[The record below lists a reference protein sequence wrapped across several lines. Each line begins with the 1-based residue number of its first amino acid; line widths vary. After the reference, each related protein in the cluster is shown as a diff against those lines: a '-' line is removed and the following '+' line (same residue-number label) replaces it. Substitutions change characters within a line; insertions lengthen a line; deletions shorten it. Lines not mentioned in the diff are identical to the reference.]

1 MKTKF
6 TTITMLVLVLLTFA
20 FKAESK
26 KSAIGKPDFSKLKN
40 ASITNNLNPG
50 QFKNLFVAANQISV
64 PGFSEDYSWDADLN
78 DWLHDTNTTYS
89 YDVSGRVI
97 EEIVQEP
104 GTDMNVSRISYAY
117 DLSGNIT
124 EEVSYAWGNNE
135 WVPVAGDKLVYTISA
150 ESQINGYIEQT
161 LKDGAWVNESR
172 VEYILNTSNI
182 PIGMFTYH
190 WSGTDWM
197 LYSKTTNITWA
208 DWQNRELAAYTIM
221 LWQNEN
227 WVNSERYSAEIDGDN
242 YISTTEFW
250 VNVEWV
256 KSTRETYSRT
266 EVQEELILENW
277 TESGWEKTEKY
288 KGTFDAYGN
297 PTGMFYSTWYE
308 NEWFTEME
316 LFFDLT
322 FNQAND
328 VTEMVF
334 RYRDPGLSIPIN
346 IAKYKYSNFLHFTT
360 DVPEVSVLEN
370 VKVFPNPVSN
380 SFNILID
387 EPGFSQYQVE
397 ILNLAGQ
404 LLFTKNFSDTHVLI
418 NAETL
423 TSGMYLLKIKAEN
436 GKIFT
441 GKLLKN

>member
-1 MKTKF
+1 M
-6 TTITMLVLVLLTFA
+6 MVLVLLTFA

-26 KSAIGKPDFSKLKN
+26 KSAIRKPDFSKLKN
-40 ASITNNLNPG
+40 ASVTNNLNPD
-50 QFKNLFVAANQISV
+50 QFKNLFAAENQISV

-78 DWLHDTNTTYS
+78 DWLHDTNTAYS
-89 YDVSGRVI
+89 YDESGRVI

-124 EEVSYAWGNNE
+124 EEVSYVWGNNE
-135 WVPVAGDKLVYTISA
+135 WAPVSGDKLVYTISA

-161 LKDGAWVNESR
+161 IKDGVWVNESR

-190 WSGTDWM
+190 WNGTDWM

-221 LWQNEN
+221 LWQNET
-227 WVNSERYSAEIDGDN
+227 WVNSERYSAEIDGNN

-256 KSTRETYSRT
+256 KSTRETYSRS

-322 FNQAND
+322 FNQSND
-328 VTEMVF
+328 ITEMVF

-360 DVPEVSVLEN
+360 DVPEVSVLDN
-370 VKVFPNPVSN
+370 VKIFPNPVGN
-380 SFNILID
+380 TFNISID

-436 GKIFT
+436 GKTFT

>member
-1 MKTKF
+1 M
-6 TTITMLVLVLLTFA
+6 MVLVLLTFA

-26 KSAIGKPDFSKLKN
+26 KSAIRKPDFSKLKN
-40 ASITNNLNPG
+40 ATVTNNLNPD
-50 QFKNLFVAANQISV
+50 QFKNLFAAENQISV

-89 YDVSGRVI
+89 YDESGRVI

-124 EEVSYAWGNNE
+124 EEVSYVWGNNE
-135 WVPVAGDKLVYTISA
+135 WAPVSGDKLVYTISA

-161 LKDGAWVNESR
+161 LKDGVWVNESR

-190 WSGTDWM
+190 WNGTDWM

-221 LWQNEN
+221 LWQNET
-227 WVNSERYSAEIDGDN
+227 WVNSERYSAEIDGNN

-250 VNVEWV
+250 VNIEWV
-256 KSTRETYSRT
+256 KSTRETYTRT
-266 EVQEELILENW
+266 LMQEEIILENW
-277 TESGWEKTEKY
+277 TETGWEKTEKY

-334 RYRDPGLSIPIN
+334 LYRDPGLSIPIN

-404 LLFTKNFSDTHVLI
+404 VLFTKNFSDTHVLI

-436 GKIFT
+436 GKTFT

>member
-1 MKTKF
+1 
-6 TTITMLVLVLLTFA
+6 MLVLVLLTFA

-26 KSAIGKPDFSKLKN
+26 KSAIRKPDYSKLKN
-40 ASITNNLNPG
+40 ASITNNVNPG

-64 PGFSEDYSWDADLN
+64 PGFSEDYSWNRNLN
-78 DWLHDTNTTYS
+78 DWMHDSNTTYT
-89 YDVSGRVI
+89 YDNAGRLLEEVTQESGTGI
-97 EEIVQEP
+97 YF
-104 GTDMNVSRISYAY
+104 SRNTLAY
-117 DLSGNIT
+117 DLHGNTT
-124 EEVSYAWGNNE
+124 EDISYVMNNDE

-150 ESQINGYIEQT
+150 GSQINGYIEQT

-172 VEYILNTSNI
+172 VEYILNASNI
-182 PIGMFTYH
+182 PIGMLTYH
-190 WSGTDWM
+190 WDGTDWM

-208 DWQNRELAAYTIM
+208 DWQSRKLAAYTIM
-221 LWQNEN
+221 LRQNET
-227 WVNSERYSAEIDGDN
+227 WVNSERYTTEIDGDN

-256 KSTRETYSRT
+256 KSERQTYSRT
-266 EVQEELILENW
+266 ELNEEIILENW

-297 PTGMFYSTWYE
+297 PTGMFYSTWNE
-308 NEWFTEME
+308 NEWFTETE
-316 LFFDLT
+316 FFFDLKY
-322 FNQAND
+322 NESND

-334 RYRDPGLSIPIN
+334 RYRDPGLSIPMN

-360 DVPEVSVLEN
+360 DVPEVKVLDN

-380 SFNILID
+380 SFNISID
-387 EPGFSQYQVE
+387 DPEVSSYQVE

-404 LLFTKNFSDTHVLI
+404 AIFSESFPNPQISI
-418 NAETL
+418 NTESF
-423 TSGMYLLKIKAEN
+423 TSGMYLLKIKTEN
-436 GKIFT
+436 GKTFT